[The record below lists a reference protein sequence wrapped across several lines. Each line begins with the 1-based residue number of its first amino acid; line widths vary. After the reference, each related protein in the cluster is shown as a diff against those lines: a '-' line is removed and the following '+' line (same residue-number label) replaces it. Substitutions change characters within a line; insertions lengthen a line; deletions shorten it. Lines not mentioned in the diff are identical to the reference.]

1 MMRRGWIASG
11 LVLALSLPGIAAAQ
25 QEPPRQVPSAC
36 ASGALA
42 KLVKWV
48 VSAGQPATLPAYLFK
63 LPTAEDVP
71 VLQIAYRNT
80 TTKIVH
86 DVDVDIK
93 DSRCGVVFV
102 YDDGGS
108 VTTWVTD
115 VTGIVARTYYLS
127 RGEAVRR
134 ENQIVPNQQYAGQY
148 DEMKRYF
155 IDKIPEPDIS
165 PVARALRRLFGAE

>member
-1 MMRRGWIASG
+1 MMRRGWIVGG
-11 LVLALSLPGIAAAQ
+11 LALTLSLPGIAAAQ
-25 QEPPRQVPSAC
+25 QGPPRQVPSAC

-48 VSAGQPATLPAYLFK
+48 ASAGQPATLPAYLFR

-80 TTKIVH
+80 TTKIIH
-86 DVDVDIK
+86 DIDI
-93 DSRCGVVFV
+93 DITGSRCDVVFV

-115 VTGIVARTYYLS
+115 VTGVVARTYYLS
-127 RGEAVRR
+127 RGEAVRH
-134 ENQIVPNQQYAGQY
+134 ENQIVPNEQYAGQY
-148 DEMKRYF
+148 DEVKRYF

-165 PVARALRRLFGAE
+165 PVAHMLRRLFGAE